1 MGLRAAEAANMW
13 HVQSLSAADGI
24 MSVTAHNALCL
35 VLAQTCACAREHASI
50 PRATVLLENTH
61 LHPSYKVAV
70 VTRAFQPLI
79 DESRPNKRLRR
90 SNPGARFMAPKA
102 TRFLPNLPRQNRSA
116 IAKRAANG
124 DLAATAVAAVTSAKG
139 APARCDGGSVL

>member
-1 MGLRAAEAANMW
+1 M
-13 HVQSLSAADGI
+13 SLLT
-24 MSVTAHNALCL
+24 MRSVWCSHK
-35 VLAQTCACAREHASI
+35 CARAHTHASI

-90 SNPGARFMAPKA
+90 SNPSARFMAPKA
-102 TRFLPNLPRQNRSA
+102 TRFLRNLRGQNRSA
-116 IAKRAANG
+116 LAKRAANG
-124 DLAATAVAAVTSAKG
+124 DLAATAVMAATSAKG
-139 APARCDGGSVL
+139 APARCDGCNAAVCDSKRERKKS